1 MPWIIDGWLP
11 QDGVVMLYG
20 ESESFKTYMAI
31 HALLCVAT
39 GRRYA
44 NRDGFDGYAV
54 GEPREVVLFPG
65 ESYSGVV
72 QRINAAIEGDGFDRK
87 LAAQNLVLVRDV
99 YSLNHA
105 DGLAGMADEIEALDT
120 RPAIVAVD
128 TLNLALDGNE
138 DSAEDVKRAL
148 SGLPRIGLQIR
159 CCWPSHRSC
168 RPRG

>member
-1 MPWIIDGWLP
+1 M
-11 QDGVVMLYG
+11 V
-20 ESESFKTYMAI
+20 
-31 HALLCVAT
+31 
-39 GRRYA
+39 
-44 NRDGFDGYAV
+44 
-54 GEPREVVLFPG
+54 
-65 ESYSGVV
+65 
-72 QRINAAIEGDGFDRK
+72 FDRK

-105 DGLAGMADEIEALDT
+105 DGLAGMDDEIEALDT

-148 SGLPRIGLQIR
+148 SGLRALVSKYGAAGLLID
-159 CCWPSHRSC
+159 HVGHGDKA